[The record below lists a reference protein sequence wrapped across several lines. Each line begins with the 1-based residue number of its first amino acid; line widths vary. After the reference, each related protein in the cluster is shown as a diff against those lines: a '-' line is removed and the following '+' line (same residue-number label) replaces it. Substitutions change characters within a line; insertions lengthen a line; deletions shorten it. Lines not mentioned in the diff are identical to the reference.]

1 MLLSNLGSII
11 NRSFTSLVSESRG
24 SGWYARSKVFVVFV
38 VVPFLLALIFG
49 LLTPIWTD
57 FLGAMF
63 SMVAV
68 LTGFSINSLVLLNR
82 HSQEDTY
89 DAKTRVVDQTKDFSL
104 YSILSGVVLL
114 ISLTL
119 GYLIVATEMPQI
131 IPAKWSSSI
140 TLLQGVSVVVYFL
153 LAHYLAMLLVITHRL
168 YTLVHTDAL
177 N

>member
-11 NRSFTSLVSESRG
+11 SRNFTSLVNESRG
-24 SGWYARSKVFVVFV
+24 TGLYAKSKVFVTFV
-38 VVPFLLALIFG
+38 AVPFGLAVLFG
-49 LLTPIWTD
+49 LMTPIWTD

-89 DAKTRVVDQTKDFSL
+89 EAKTEVVNQTKDFSL

-114 ISLTL
+114 ITLTL
-119 GYLIVATEMPQI
+119 GYLIVESSLPQI
-131 IPAKWSSSI
+131 IPSDLSFPI
-140 TLLQGVSVVVYFL
+140 TLLEGVSILVYFI

-177 N
+177 T

>member
-1 MLLSNLGSII
+1 MVIPLI
-11 NRSFTSLVSESRG
+11 
-24 SGWYARSKVFVVFV
+24 
-38 VVPFLLALIFG
+38 LAALFG
-49 LLTPIWTD
+49 LMTPIWTD

-82 HSQEDTY
+82 HSQDGAYE
-89 DAKTRVVDQTKDFSL
+89 AKTKVVDQTKDFSL

-114 ISLTL
+114 ITLTL
-119 GYLIVATEMPQI
+119 GYLIVESNIPQLV
-131 IPAKWSSSI
+131 PSDWSLPI
-140 TLLQGVSVVVYFL
+140 TLLQGVSVVVYFI

-177 N
+177 S